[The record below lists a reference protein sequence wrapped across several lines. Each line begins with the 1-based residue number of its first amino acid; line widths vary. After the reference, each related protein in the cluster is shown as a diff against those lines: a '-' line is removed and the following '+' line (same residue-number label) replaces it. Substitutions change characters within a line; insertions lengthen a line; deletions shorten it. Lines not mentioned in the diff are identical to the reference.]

1 MRAVRLAMLLLAAT
15 AVAAVSRP
23 AAATDLVAAKK
34 DFGTFCSKCHGPAGK
49 GDGPSAATLS
59 TKPRDLTDCAR
70 MKDITDATVFTAIK
84 EGGESVKLSK
94 DMPAWK
100 EGMEDD
106 EIHDLV
112 AYVRSLCG
120 Q

>member
-1 MRAVRLAMLLLAAT
+1 MRALSLGILLVGFHV
-15 AVAAVSRP
+15 AVAAAPV
-23 AAATDLVAAKK
+23 AAADLAAAKK
-34 DFGTFCSKCHGPAGK
+34 NFTTFCTKCHGPEGK
-49 GDGPSAATLS
+49 GNGPSAATLT
-59 TKPRDLTDCAR
+59 TKPRDLTECAR
-70 MKDITDATVFTAIK
+70 MKDITDATIFTAIK

-112 AYVRSLCG
+112 AYVRSLCT